1 MKMPDK
7 GYSEK
12 AKKEILIMAH
22 MLEMINGEAQMAYA
36 GDVPWHGLG
45 VKVSNDLTPEQMLKA
60 AGLDWSVDPIDLFA
74 EAGGKRLATGH
85 RALVRSSDQ
94 RVLDVITDDWN
105 PVQNQAAFEFFND
118 FVAAGDMEMHTAG
131 SLKDGEIIWALAK
144 VKESFDLFNGKDQVD
159 AYLHFTNP
167 HRYGQSIDVRFTPIR
182 VVCNNTL
189 TLSLN
194 MKSKNMVKVSHRREF
209 DADMVKEA
217 LGVAKHKLVQYK
229 EMAQY
234 LSQKRYSEESVVDY
248 FKRVFPV
255 LTQKQQSEKI
265 LSKSAERALEVI
277 DTQPGAEYGRGTWW
291 QAFNAVTYMTDHE
304 IGRSVDS
311 RLTSAWYGANKNLKT
326 KALETAVEMADAA

>member
-1 MKMPDK
+1 
-7 GYSEK
+7 
-12 AKKEILIMAH
+12 MAH
-22 MLEMINGEAQMAYA
+22 ELEMINGEAQMAYA

-60 AGLDWSVDPIDLFA
+60 AGLNWTVDPVELFA
-74 EAGGKRLATGH
+74 EVGDKRLATGH
-85 RALVRSSDQ
+85 RALVRSTDQ

-105 PVQNQAAFEFFND
+105 PVQNQEAFEFFND
-118 FVAAGDMEMHTAG
+118 FVGAGEMEMHTAG
-131 SLKDGEIIWALAK
+131 SLKDGKIVWALAK
-144 VKESFDLFNGKDQVD
+144 VKESFELFNGRDQVD

-167 HRYGQSIDVRFTPIR
+167 HSYGQSIDVRFTPIR

-194 MKSKNMVKVSHRREF
+194 MKSKNMVKVSHRRQF
-209 DADMVKEA
+209 NADEVKEA
-217 LGVAKHKLVQYK
+217 LGVAKEKLAKYK

-234 LSQKRYSEESVVDY
+234 LSQKRYTDESVTDY

-255 LTQKQQSEKI
+255 LTTKTDSEKV
-265 LSKSAERALEVI
+265 LSKSAERGLEI
-277 DTQPGAEYGRGTWW
+277 IREGDQPGAEYGTGTWW
-291 QAFNAVTYMTDHE
+291 EAFNAITYMTDHE
-304 IGRSVDS
+304 IGRSVDT